1 MMPLDPTADLAA
13 TAGLETWSPDPAAAP
28 EPDPAAEPE
37 GFVVLAD
44 GDVRLHFLD
53 WGGPHAG
60 TAAPAVLL
68 LPGLLGPAW
77 TWAPVARRL
86 SRRRHTVVADLRGQG
101 LSDSPM
107 HGYDPETFAAD
118 AVAVA
123 EGAGLLDV
131 DAPIVLAGHGFGGI
145 VAVGAAARLGV
156 RCAGLVLVDG
166 GLERHEVTTGIDV
179 DEFLRGLDEPPEI
192 LRSMTAYLADR
203 RGFDPA
209 SWDADQERAAL
220 DGVVVTAAGHVVRA
234 VRPFVVEAIVRAMF
248 TYDPAPTL
256 AAVDAPVIALVAQG
270 AGDVGARHAELRRCG
285 EARLAAGRSP
295 IRATGFPG
303 AHNLMRYRPAEVAD
317 AILRVAS

>member
-1 MMPLDPTADLAA
+1 MALDPA
-13 TAGLETWSPDPAAAP
+13 TDPTTTGIVGWSPDPAAAP
-28 EPDPAAEPE
+28 VADPATEPE

-53 WGGPHAG
+53 WGGPDAG
-60 TAAPAVLL
+60 SAAPAVLL

-86 SRRRHTVVADLRGQG
+86 SRVRHVVVADLRGQG

-107 HGYDPETFAAD
+107 SGYDLDTLAAD
-118 AVAVA
+118 VVAVA
-123 EGAGLLDV
+123 DGAGLRDG
-131 DAPIVLAGHGFGGI
+131 DAPIVLAGHGFGAI
-145 VAVGAAARLGV
+145 VAAGAAARLGA

-166 GLERHEVTTGIDV
+166 GFERHGVTAGVDV

-220 DGVVVTAAGHVVRA
+220 DGVIETAAGHVVRA

-248 TYDPAPTL
+248 AHDPAPAL
-256 AAVDAPVIALVAQG
+256 AAMDAPVIALVALG
-270 AGDVGARHAELRRCG
+270 AGDVEARLAELRRCG
-285 EARLAAGRSP
+285 EARLAAGRPP
-295 IRATGFPG
+295 IRSSGFPD
-303 AHNLMRYRPAEVAD
+303 AHNLVRYRPAEVTD
-317 AILRVAS
+317 AILRVAG